1 MNIYNGRVRCTLAAT
16 VTLLC
21 AAGLTWAHAGEV
33 IYFLVGPLP
42 LIPIAPPF
50 DGAYVLPIPKNRP
63 EDVQH
68 AREVIALGRMT
79 DRLIVTAGIA
89 TGADGVN
96 HNLLHPDLPAWHWHV
111 MKFGGFADATT
122 GTGDGH
128 PSSIEANP
136 ERWVQTGVA
145 LTSYT
150 VMRELG
156 EEPIFVRANPKEIG
170 IQLNWW
176 SPGTNLVFTV
186 ESTASLMIP
195 DWKPLPAVQWPITN
209 RTWTVSSA
217 ITDPFF
223 RVIRAA
229 GPTH

>member
-1 MNIYNGRVRCTLAAT
+1 MLP
-16 VTLLC
+16 C
-21 AAGLTWAHAGEV
+21 AAGLTLVHGGEV

-42 LIPIAPPF
+42 PIPVAPPF

-63 EDVQH
+63 DDVQH
-68 AREVIALGRMT
+68 ARALVALGRMT
-79 DRLIVTAGIA
+79 DRLIVIAGIA

-111 MKFGGFADATT
+111 TTFGGFGDFTS

-128 PSSIEANP
+128 PSWIEADP

-150 VMRELG
+150 VVRELG
-156 EEPIFVRANPKEIG
+156 EEPVFVRAKPLEAG
-170 IQLNWW
+170 LRLNWW

-186 ESTASLMIP
+186 ESTGSLTAP
-195 DWKPLPAVQWPITN
+195 DWKPAPGTQWPITN
-209 RTWTVSSA
+209 RTWTASTEVAGSY
-217 ITDPFF
+217 F
-223 RVIRAA
+223 RVIRANA
-229 GPTH
+229 SPGGGN